1 MCREMLESG
10 EHRSAASIARA
21 EGIDPSRVGQVL
33 DLLTLAPEVLA
44 VIDVPAE
51 EVPSGVRQADLRR
64 LVRLDHEAQRAWVAC
79 RWPVR

>member
-21 EGIDPSRVGQVL
+21 EGLDPSRVSQVL

-51 EVPSGVRQADLRR
+51 QAPPGLRQAYLRR
-64 LVRLDHEAQRAWVAC
+64 LVRVEHEVQRHWVAC